1 MISLDEYKSIGTHW
15 IALYVNGNNVNA
27 IYFDSFRDEHIPKK
41 KKITV
46 NKNIITNIYRMQ
58 AWDSAMCGY
67 FGIGF
72 SDFMLKGKSLL
83 EYTFFF
89 ILMIMRR
96 MMK

>member
-1 MISLDEYKSIGTHW
+1 
-15 IALYVNGNNVNA
+15 
-27 IYFDSFRDEHIPKK
+27 
-41 KKITV
+41 
-46 NKNIITNIYRMQ
+46 
-58 AWDSAMCGY
+58 MCGY